1 VKHEKAKVALYLN
14 IPMIQVFCEEMNM
27 SFMETLEKLE
37 MIHQELDGRNNP

>member
-1 VKHEKAKVALYLN
+1 VKHEKTKVALYLN
-14 IPMIQVFCEEMNM
+14 IPMIRIFCEEMGM